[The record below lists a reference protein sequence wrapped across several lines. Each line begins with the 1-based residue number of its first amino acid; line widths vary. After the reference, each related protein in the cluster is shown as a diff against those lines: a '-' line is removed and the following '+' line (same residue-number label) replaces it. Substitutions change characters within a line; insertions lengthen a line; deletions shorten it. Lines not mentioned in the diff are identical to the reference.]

1 MGSGADPET
10 DGGWMARRQDGE
22 RRGSAACCRTAAL
35 AALLTGTCVW
45 ASTAWAA
52 EDKGASDPQELRKL
66 LAAFSAQTARPDER
80 AAIVQRVLEMGPPG
94 PAQLEAV
101 IGKRLTLVKA
111 LYEREFLN
119 AAVAVQRKNIEKA
132 GQDQGKSR
140 TQMWA
145 EIKKLR
151 AAVVDLRG
159 KKSLTKSEIRQTAEP
174 AVRKLEALLVVSPK
188 DVLAGDEKLAARRAE
203 FVELQGLKATCR
215 AARGDDGKGAPAAPA
230 ADAMDAFEKLAV
242 VMALTPSLSY
252 RRTFRSNALLGAQ
265 IQPLEAECIFQVNR
279 LRAILGLRVLRTD
292 VRLCA
297 AARDHSTDM
306 RTKGFIAHISPVP
319 GKRKFSDRA
328 KLAGTTACAENIH
341 EGQRT
346 AAGANREWFIS
357 PPHFKVMLHDIHK
370 RIGVGH
376 VRAMWTQMFGY

>member
-1 MGSGADPET
+1 
-10 DGGWMARRQDGE
+10 MARKREGE
-22 RRGSAACCRTAAL
+22 RKGGASRCRAAAIVTLLAGTCAL
-35 AALLTGTCVW
+35 AAC
-45 ASTAWAA
+45 ARAA
-52 EDKGASDPQELRKL
+52 DEKGPGDPQELRKL
-66 LAAFSAQTARPDER
+66 LAAFSARSATTDER
-80 AAIVQRVLEMGPPG
+80 AAIVSRVLEIGPPG
-94 PAQLEAV
+94 PTQLAAV
-101 IGKRLTLVKA
+101 IGRRLVLVKG

-119 AAVAVQRKNIEKA
+119 AAVAAQRKQIEKA
-132 GQDQGKSR
+132 GKDQGKSR
-140 TQMWA
+140 TQMFA

-151 AAVVDLRG
+151 ATVLDLRD
-159 KKSLTKSEIRQTAEP
+159 KKSLSKGELLKTAEP
-174 AVRKLEALLVVSPK
+174 AVRKLEALLVVNPA

-203 FVELQGLKATCR
+203 YLELAGWKAKCS
-215 AARGDDGKGAPAAPA
+215 APPETPP
-230 ADAMDAFEKLAV
+230 ADATEAFEQLAV

-252 RRTFRSNALLGAQ
+252 RRTFQGNVLLAAK
-265 IQPLEAECIFQVNR
+265 IQPEEAECILHANR
-279 LRAILGLRVLRTD
+279 LRALLGLRVLRTD
-292 VRLCA
+292 VRLCT

-346 AAGANREWFIS
+346 AAGAHREWFIS